1 MIGGKFFLNTLLRFQ
16 QNAQDGKTRSP
27 FFHLTQY
34 SNRRLH
40 KMRGANRFFRAVI
53 LAMMM
58 SFCAEGR
65 RKNPSEEPAALPKKL
80 KAGDI
85 KTPVI
90 IGK

>member
-1 MIGGKFFLNTLLRFQ
+1 
-16 QNAQDGKTRSP
+16 
-27 FFHLTQY
+27 
-34 SNRRLH
+34 
-40 KMRGANRFFRAVI
+40 MRGGNIFFRAVI
-53 LAMMM
+53 LAMML

-65 RKNPSEEPAALPKKL
+65 KKNPSEEQAALPKKL

>member
-1 MIGGKFFLNTLLRFQ
+1 MIGGKTLLRFQ
-16 QNAQDGKTRSP
+16 QNAQHGKTRSL

-34 SNRRLH
+34 SNRKLR
-40 KMRGANRFFRAVI
+40 KMRGGNIFFRTVI
-53 LAMMM
+53 LAMML
-58 SFCAEGR
+58 SFCAEGW
-65 RKNPSEEPAALPKKL
+65 RKNPSEEQAALPKKL